1 MHRTAASATPAKR
14 TQRILPATAISSPFF
29 CLQVVRAGC
38 SPQRGPGPGPVKS
51 ASPARVVAAFQ
62 RCTLELAPLL
72 ECLNLPMPHMSNF
85 IEYQVGGW
93 GLLPD
98 DFGMVARVR

>member
-1 MHRTAASATPAKR
+1 MPQPHHAGG
-14 TQRILPATAISSPFF
+14 PFF

-38 SPQRGPGPGPVKS
+38 SPQRGPGPGPGPGPVKP

-85 IEYQVGGW
+85 IEYQVGGGD
-93 GLLPD
+93 GL
-98 DFGMVARVR
+98 GGGEAAG